1 MNFETKVKQSLKEKS
16 KHITPPQELKQK
28 VMNKIE
34 NIDGV
39 SKVKK
44 RIVAGFI
51 AVALIIPTAAAA
63 YQAYLADDLYGS
75 FENVKKHFAAAT
87 IDSYMLLNAKL
98 EQAKGELGKE
108 EFGQFYEQLK
118 VITGSKVEYG
128 DQYGNIDFDMIPQNK
143 VQEIKNAL
151 MVLQPFFDKLN
162 GHESSKA
169 ILSPQ
174 EYEIYIDAIMTYQK
188 ILVKSGINPSN
199 SFLDEDIKPGLLE
212 EFIAARTIMADV
224 DKRVI
229 NVTNEPLFPIPT
241 FTINNQNIDV
251 YYGIPSHSGS
261 EINFNNSEV
270 FIGYAKLLSPIE
282 VMPNSILNITFDNE
296 PDIIEFQIMDKQG
309 EIYSQG
315 TLETLQLPDA
325 KGEYL
330 IVVLGQWD
338 NVNVPYVFVTKVE
351 D

>member
-39 SKVKK
+39 SKMKK
-44 RIVAGFI
+44 RIVAGLI
-51 AVALIIPTAAAA
+51 AVALIIPTSAIA

-75 FENVKKHFAAAT
+75 FENVKKHFPAAT
-87 IDSYMLLNAKL
+87 IDSYMLFNAKL
-98 EQAKGELGKE
+98 AQAKGELGKE
-108 EFGQFYEQLK
+108 EFGQFNEQLK
-118 VITGSKVEYG
+118 VFTGYKVEYG
-128 DQYGNIDFDMIPQNK
+128 DKYGNIDFDVIPENK
-143 VQEIKNAL
+143 VLEIKNAL

-174 EYEIYIDAIMTYQK
+174 EYDSYIDAIMTYQK

-199 SFLDEDIKPGLLE
+199 SFLDEDIKPELLE

-224 DKRVI
+224 VKRVT
-229 NVTNEPLFPIPT
+229 NVKSGPMFPIPT

-251 YYGIPSHSGS
+251 NYGLPSRSGS
-261 EINFNNSEV
+261 EINFNDRDV
-270 FIGYAKLLSPIE
+270 FIGFAKLLDPFE
-282 VMPNSILNITFDNE
+282 VLPNSILDISFDKK

-309 EIYSQG
+309 EFYSQG
-315 TLETLQLPDA
+315 TLEKLQLPDV
-325 KGEYL
+325 KGDYL
-330 IVVLGQWD
+330 IVVLGQWE
-338 NVNVPYVFVTKVE
+338 NVKVPYVFVTKVK